1 MAIHGATPVM
11 LKAID
16 SLQLANVNPG
26 SNQKLALH
34 LGEGKEYSIHIGKS
48 GDVSVQRDLNH
59 LSTLGRIKNA
69 VVDFFSRAATKG
81 ESALT
86 TRATQIQSEVQRQLT
101 ELGQIKNLV
110 QQAFNQPISEF
121 KNDAQ
126 YLKPG
131 SDPKTATLADVTD
144 SNKNRLGLEAMSDS
158 SRAFAMEH
166 FSSFINGRDAIF
178 GLLSSRAIEQ
188 TNTLFASLSNDPKA
202 LQEAL
207 KVQSQESEVFN
218 TKVNAEFNRSFVQL
232 FEQRASAELGALTDA
247 NETSPQVEE
256 RIGSSEGE
264 NVSAKMKKSVLFND
278 NPVSSVKVFERDD
291 RKVHF
296 AENPVS
302 DVRVF
307 ELEEGRALN
316 IKV

>member
-48 GDVSVQRDLNH
+48 GDVSVQRDLDH

-101 ELGQIKNLV
+101 ELGQIKKLV

-144 SNKNRLGLEAMSDS
+144 ANKNRLGLETMSDS
-158 SRAFAMEH
+158 SRE
-166 FSSFINGRDAIF
+166 
-178 GLLSSRAIEQ
+178 
-188 TNTLFASLSNDPKA
+188 
-202 LQEAL
+202 
-207 KVQSQESEVFN
+207 
-218 TKVNAEFNRSFVQL
+218 
-232 FEQRASAELGALTDA
+232 
-247 NETSPQVEE
+247 
-256 RIGSSEGE
+256 
-264 NVSAKMKKSVLFND
+264 
-278 NPVSSVKVFERDD
+278 
-291 RKVHF
+291 
-296 AENPVS
+296 
-302 DVRVF
+302 
-307 ELEEGRALN
+307 
-316 IKV
+316 

>member
-34 LGEGKEYSIHIGKS
+34 LGEGKEYTIHIGKS
-48 GDVSVQRDLNH
+48 GDVSVQRDLAH

-69 VVDFFSRAATKG
+69 VVDFFSRATTKG

-101 ELGQIKNLV
+101 ELGQAKKIV
-110 QQAFNQPISEF
+110 QQAFNQPVSEF
-121 KNDAQ
+121 KNEAQ

-131 SDPKTATLADVTD
+131 SDPKTATMADITD
-144 SNKNRLGLEAMSDS
+144 ANKKRLGLETLDKDS
-158 SRAFAMEH
+158 LSFVQQH
-166 FSSFINGRDAIF
+166 FSSFINGKDAIF
-178 GLLSSRAIEQ
+178 SMLSSRVIER
-188 TNTLFASLSNDPKA
+188 TIALHESLSGEALSSALNTLGH
-202 LQEAL
+202 
-207 KVQSQESEVFN
+207 ESEAFN
-218 TKVNAEFNRSFVQL
+218 AKVNAEFNRSFVQL
-232 FEQRASAELGALTDA
+232 FEQRANAELDALTKANTRA
-247 NETSPQVEE
+247 NETSPLVEGHT
-256 RIGSSEGE
+256 GSSDGE
-264 NVSAKMKKSVLFND
+264 SVAAKMKKSVRFND
-278 NPVSSVKVFERDD
+278 NPL
-291 RKVHF
+291 
-296 AENPVS
+296 S
-302 DVRVF
+302 DVRMF

>member
-16 SLQLANVNPG
+16 SLQLASVNPG

-34 LGEGKEYSIHIGKS
+34 LGEGKEYTIHIGKS
-48 GDVSVQRDLNH
+48 GDVSVQRDLAH

-101 ELGQIKNLV
+101 ELGQIKKLV
-110 QQAFNQPISEF
+110 QQAFNQPVNEF
-121 KNDAQ
+121 KNEAQ

-131 SDPKTATLADVTD
+131 SDPKTATMADITD
-144 SNKNRLGLEAMSDS
+144 ANKKRLGLETLDKDS
-158 SRAFAMEH
+158 LSFVQQH
-166 FSSFINGRDAIF
+166 FSSFINGKDAIF
-178 GLLSSRAIEQ
+178 SMLSSRVIER
-188 TNTLFASLSNDPKA
+188 TIALHESLSGEALSSALNTLGH
-202 LQEAL
+202 
-207 KVQSQESEVFN
+207 ESEAFN
-218 TKVNAEFNRSFVQL
+218 AKVNAEFNRSFVQL
-232 FEQRASAELGALTDA
+232 FEQRANAELNALTEANTRA
-247 NETSPQVEE
+247 NETSPLVEE
-256 RIGSSEGE
+256 HIGSSDGE
-264 NVSAKMKKSVLFND
+264 NVAAKMKKSVRFND
-278 NPVSSVKVFERDD
+278 NPVS
-291 RKVHF
+291 
-296 AENPVS
+296 
-302 DVRVF
+302 DVRMF

>member
-1 MAIHGATPVM
+1 MAIHGATPGM

-16 SLQLANVNPG
+16 SLQLANVNPD

-34 LGEGKEYSIHIGKS
+34 LGEGKEYTIHIGKS
-48 GDVSVQRDLNH
+48 GDVSVQRDLAY

-101 ELGQIKNLV
+101 ELGQIKKIV

-188 TNTLFASLSNDPKA
+188 TNTLFTSLSNDPKA

-207 KVQSQESEVFN
+207 KRRFS
-218 TKVNAEFNRSFVQL
+218 R
-232 FEQRASAELGALTDA
+232 
-247 NETSPQVEE
+247 
-256 RIGSSEGE
+256 
-264 NVSAKMKKSVLFND
+264 
-278 NPVSSVKVFERDD
+278 
-291 RKVHF
+291 
-296 AENPVS
+296 
-302 DVRVF
+302 
-307 ELEEGRALN
+307 
-316 IKV
+316 

>member
-34 LGEGKEYSIHIGKS
+34 LGEGKEYTIHIGKS
-48 GDVSVQRDLNH
+48 GDVSVQRDLAH

-69 VVDFFSRAATKG
+69 VVDFFSRATTKG

-101 ELGQIKNLV
+101 ELGQAKKIV
-110 QQAFNQPISEF
+110 QQAFNQPVSEF
-121 KNDAQ
+121 KNEAQ

-131 SDPKTATLADVTD
+131 SDPKTATMADITD
-144 SNKNRLGLEAMSDS
+144 ANKKRLGLERLDKDS
-158 SRAFAMEH
+158 LSFVQQH
-166 FSSFINGRDAIF
+166 FSSFINGKDAIF
-178 GLLSSRAIEQ
+178 SMLSSRVIER
-188 TNTLFASLSNDPKA
+188 TIALHESLSGEALSSALNTLGH
-202 LQEAL
+202 
-207 KVQSQESEVFN
+207 ESEVFN
-218 TKVNAEFNRSFVQL
+218 TKVNAEFNRSFGQL
-232 FEQRASAELGALTDA
+232 FEQRANAELDALTKA
-247 NETSPQVEE
+247 NTRANKTSPQVEE
-256 RIGSSEGE
+256 HTGESDGE
-264 NVSAKMKKSVLFND
+264 NVAAKMKKSVRFND
-278 NPVSSVKVFERDD
+278 
-291 RKVHF
+291 
-296 AENPVS
+296 NPVS

>member
-16 SLQLANVNPG
+16 SLQLASVNPG

-34 LGEGKEYSIHIGKS
+34 LGEGKEYTIHIGKS
-48 GDVSVQRDLNH
+48 GDVSVQRDLAH

-69 VVDFFSRAATKG
+69 VVDFFSRATTKG

-101 ELGQIKNLV
+101 ELGQVKKIV
-110 QQAFNQPISEF
+110 QQAFNQPVSEF
-121 KNDAQ
+121 KNEAQ

-131 SDPKTATLADVTD
+131 SDPKTATMADITD
-144 SNKNRLGLEAMSDS
+144 ANKKRLGLETLEKDS
-158 SRAFAMEH
+158 LSFVQQH
-166 FSSFINGRDAIF
+166 FSSFINGKDAIF
-178 GLLSSRAIEQ
+178 SMLSSRVIER
-188 TNTLFASLSNDPKA
+188 TIALHESLSGEALSSALNTLGH
-202 LQEAL
+202 
-207 KVQSQESEVFN
+207 ESEAFN
-218 TKVNAEFNRSFVQL
+218 AKVNAEFNRSFVQL
-232 FEQRASAELGALTDA
+232 FEQRANAELDALTKANTRA

-256 RIGSSEGE
+256 RTGSSDGE
-264 NVSAKMKKSVLFND
+264 NVAAKMKKSVRFND
-278 NPVSSVKVFERDD
+278 NPVS
-291 RKVHF
+291 
-296 AENPVS
+296 
-302 DVRVF
+302 DVRMF

>member
-1 MAIHGATPVM
+1 MAIHGATLGM

-16 SLQLANVNPG
+16 SLQLANVNPD

-34 LGEGKEYSIHIGKS
+34 LGEGKEYTIHIGKS
-48 GDVSVQRDLNH
+48 GDVSVQRDLAH

-101 ELGQIKNLV
+101 ELGQIKKIVL
-110 QQAFNQPISEF
+110 QAFNQPISEF

-131 SDPKTATLADVTD
+131 SDPKTATLADVTA

-158 SRAFAMEH
+158 SREFAMEH

-188 TNTLFASLSNDPKA
+188 TNTLFTSLSNDPKA

-218 TKVNAEFNRSFVQL
+218 TKVNAEFNRSFGQL
-232 FEQRASAELGALTDA
+232 FEQRASAELDALTVA
-247 NETSPQVEE
+247 NTRTNETSPAIDENT
-256 RIGSSEGE
+256 GSSDGE
-264 NVSAKMKKSVLFND
+264 NAPAKMKKSVRFND
-278 NPVSSVKVFERDD
+278 
-291 RKVHF
+291 
-296 AENPVS
+296 NPVS

>member
-16 SLQLANVNPG
+16 SLQLANVNSG

-34 LGEGKEYSIHIGKS
+34 LGEGKEYTIHIGKS
-48 GDVSVQRDLNH
+48 GDVSVQRDLAH

-69 VVDFFSRAATKG
+69 VVDFFSRATTKG

-101 ELGQIKNLV
+101 ELGQIKKLV
-110 QQAFNQPISEF
+110 QQAFNQPVSEF
-121 KNDAQ
+121 KNEAQ

-131 SDPKTATLADVTD
+131 SDPKTATMADITD
-144 SNKNRLGLEAMSDS
+144 ANKKRLGLERLNKDS
-158 SRAFAMEH
+158 LSFVQQH
-166 FSSFINGRDAIF
+166 FSSFINGKDAIF
-178 GLLSSRAIEQ
+178 SMLSSRVIER
-188 TNTLFASLSNDPKA
+188 TIALHESLSGEALSSALNTLGH
-202 LQEAL
+202 
-207 KVQSQESEVFN
+207 ESEAFN
-218 TKVNAEFNRSFVQL
+218 AKVNAEFNRSFVQL
-232 FEQRASAELGALTDA
+232 FEQRANAELDALTKA
-247 NETSPQVEE
+247 NTRANKTSPQVEE
-256 RIGSSEGE
+256 HTGESDGE
-264 NVSAKMKKSVLFND
+264 NVAAKMKKSVRFND
-278 NPVSSVKVFERDD
+278 
-291 RKVHF
+291 
-296 AENPVS
+296 NPVS

>member
-34 LGEGKEYSIHIGKS
+34 LGEGKEYTIHIGKS
-48 GDVSVQRDLNH
+48 GDVSVQRDLAH
-59 LSTLGRIKNA
+59 LSALGRIKNA
-69 VVDFFSRAATKG
+69 VVDFFSRATTKG

-101 ELGQIKNLV
+101 ELGQVKKIV
-110 QQAFNQPISEF
+110 QQAFNQPVSEF
-121 KNDAQ
+121 KNEAQ

-131 SDPKTATLADVTD
+131 SDPKTATMADITD
-144 SNKNRLGLEAMSDS
+144 ANKKRLGLETLDKDS
-158 SRAFAMEH
+158 LSFVQQH
-166 FSSFINGRDAIF
+166 FSSFINGKDAIF
-178 GLLSSRAIEQ
+178 SMLSSRVIER
-188 TNTLFASLSNDPKA
+188 TIALHESLSGEALSSALNTLGH
-202 LQEAL
+202 
-207 KVQSQESEVFN
+207 ESEAFN
-218 TKVNAEFNRSFVQL
+218 AKVNAEFNRSFVQL
-232 FEQRASAELGALTDA
+232 FEQRANAELDALTEANTRA

-256 RIGSSEGE
+256 HTGSSDGE
-264 NVSAKMKKSVLFND
+264 NVAAKMKKSVRFND
-278 NPVSSVKVFERDD
+278 NPVS
-291 RKVHF
+291 
-296 AENPVS
+296 
-302 DVRVF
+302 DVRMF

>member
-16 SLQLANVNPG
+16 SLQLASVNPG

-48 GDVSVQRDLNH
+48 GDVSVQRDLAH

-69 VVDFFSRAATKG
+69 VVDFFSRATTKG

-101 ELGQIKNLV
+101 ELGQVKKIV
-110 QQAFNQPISEF
+110 QQAFNQPVSEF

-131 SDPKTATLADVTD
+131 SDPKTATMADITD
-144 SNKNRLGLEAMSDS
+144 ANKKRLGLETLDKDS
-158 SRAFAMEH
+158 LSFVQQH
-166 FSSFINGRDAIF
+166 FSSFINGKDAIF
-178 GLLSSRAIEQ
+178 SMLSSRVIER
-188 TNTLFASLSNDPKA
+188 TIALHESLSGEALSSALNTLGH
-202 LQEAL
+202 
-207 KVQSQESEVFN
+207 ESEAFN
-218 TKVNAEFNRSFVQL
+218 AKVNAEFNRSFVQL
-232 FEQRASAELGALTDA
+232 FEQRANAELDALTKANTRA
-247 NETSPQVEE
+247 NETSPLVEE
-256 RIGSSEGE
+256 RTGSSDGE
-264 NVSAKMKKSVLFND
+264 NVAAKMKKSVRFND
-278 NPVSSVKVFERDD
+278 NPVS
-291 RKVHF
+291 
-296 AENPVS
+296 
-302 DVRVF
+302 DVRMF

>member
-34 LGEGKEYSIHIGKS
+34 LGEGKEYTIHIGKS
-48 GDVSVQRDLNH
+48 GDVSVQRDLAH

-69 VVDFFSRAATKG
+69 VVDFFSRATTKG

-101 ELGQIKNLV
+101 ELGQAKKIV
-110 QQAFNQPISEF
+110 QQAFNQPVSEF
-121 KNDAQ
+121 KNEAQ

-131 SDPKTATLADVTD
+131 SDPKTATMADITD
-144 SNKNRLGLEAMSDS
+144 ANKKRLGLETLDKDS
-158 SRAFAMEH
+158 LSFVQQH
-166 FSSFINGRDAIF
+166 FSSFINGKDAIF
-178 GLLSSRAIEQ
+178 SMLSSRVIER
-188 TNTLFASLSNDPKA
+188 TIALHESLSGEALSSALNTLGH
-202 LQEAL
+202 
-207 KVQSQESEVFN
+207 ESEAFN
-218 TKVNAEFNRSFVQL
+218 AKVNAEFNRSFGQL
-232 FEQRASAELGALTDA
+232 FEQKVSAELDALTEA
-247 NETSPQVEE
+247 NTRANKTSPQVEE
-256 RIGSSEGE
+256 HTGESDGE
-264 NVSAKMKKSVLFND
+264 NVAAKMKKSVRFND
-278 NPVSSVKVFERDD
+278 
-291 RKVHF
+291 
-296 AENPVS
+296 NPVS

>member
-34 LGEGKEYSIHIGKS
+34 LGEGKEYTIHIGKS
-48 GDVSVQRDLNH
+48 GDVSVQRDLAH

-101 ELGQIKNLV
+101 ELGQIKKIV
-110 QQAFNQPISEF
+110 KQAFNQPVNEF
-121 KNDAQ
+121 KNEAQ

-131 SDPKTATLADVTD
+131 SDPKTATMADITD
-144 SNKNRLGLEAMSDS
+144 ANKKRLGLETLDKDS
-158 SRAFAMEH
+158 LSFVQQH
-166 FSSFINGRDAIF
+166 FSSFINGKDAIF
-178 GLLSSRAIEQ
+178 SMLSSRVIER
-188 TNTLFASLSNDPKA
+188 TIALHESLSGEALSSALNTLGH
-202 LQEAL
+202 
-207 KVQSQESEVFN
+207 ESEAFN
-218 TKVNAEFNRSFVQL
+218 AKVNAEFNRSFVQL
-232 FEQRASAELGALTDA
+232 FEQRANAELDALTEA
-247 NETSPQVEE
+247 NTRANKTSPQVEE
-256 RIGSSEGE
+256 RTGSSDGE
-264 NVSAKMKKSVLFND
+264 SVAAKMKKSVRFND
-278 NPVSSVKVFERDD
+278 NPVS
-291 RKVHF
+291 
-296 AENPVS
+296 
-302 DVRVF
+302 DVRMF

>member
-34 LGEGKEYSIHIGKS
+34 LGEGKEYTIHIGKS
-48 GDVSVQRDLNH
+48 GDVSVQRDMAH

-101 ELGQIKNLV
+101 ELGQIKKLV

-144 SNKNRLGLEAMSDS
+144 SNKNRLGLEAMSNS
-158 SRAFAMEH
+158 SREFAMEH

-188 TNTLFASLSNDPKA
+188 TTTLFASLSNDPKA

-218 TKVNAEFNRSFVQL
+218 TKVNAEFNRSFGQL
-232 FEQRASAELGALTDA
+232 FEQRATAELDALTEANTRA
-247 NETSPQVEE
+247 NETSPLVEE
-256 RIGSSEGE
+256 HTGSSDGE
-264 NVSAKMKKSVLFND
+264 NAPAKMKKSVRFND
-278 NPVSSVKVFERDD
+278 NPVS
-291 RKVHF
+291 
-296 AENPVS
+296 
-302 DVRVF
+302 DVRMF

>member
-16 SLQLANVNPG
+16 SLQLANVNSG

-34 LGEGKEYSIHIGKS
+34 LGEGKEYTIHIGKS
-48 GDVSVQRDLNH
+48 GDVSVQRDLAH

-101 ELGQIKNLV
+101 ELGQIKKLV
-110 QQAFNQPISEF
+110 QQAFNQPVNEF
-121 KNDAQ
+121 KNEAQ

-131 SDPKTATLADVTD
+131 SDPKTATMADITD
-144 SNKNRLGLEAMSDS
+144 ANKKRLGLETLDKDS
-158 SRAFAMEH
+158 LSFVQQH
-166 FSSFINGRDAIF
+166 FSSFINGKDAIF
-178 GLLSSRAIEQ
+178 SMLSSRVIER
-188 TNTLFASLSNDPKA
+188 TIALHESLSGEALSSALNTLGH
-202 LQEAL
+202 
-207 KVQSQESEVFN
+207 ESEAFN
-218 TKVNAEFNRSFVQL
+218 AKVNAEFNRSFVQL
-232 FEQRASAELGALTDA
+232 FEQRANAELNALTEANTRA
-247 NETSPQVEE
+247 NETSPLVEE
-256 RIGSSEGE
+256 HIGSSDGE
-264 NVSAKMKKSVLFND
+264 NVAAKMKKSVRFND
-278 NPVSSVKVFERDD
+278 NPVS
-291 RKVHF
+291 
-296 AENPVS
+296 
-302 DVRVF
+302 DVRMF

>member
-16 SLQLANVNPG
+16 SLQLASVNPG

-34 LGEGKEYSIHIGKS
+34 LGEGKEYTIHIGKS
-48 GDVSVQRDLNH
+48 GDVSVQRDLAH

-101 ELGQIKNLV
+101 ELGQAKKIV
-110 QQAFNQPISEF
+110 QQAFNQPVSEF
-121 KNDAQ
+121 KNEAQ

-131 SDPKTATLADVTD
+131 SDPKTATMADITD
-144 SNKNRLGLEAMSDS
+144 ANKKRLGLETLDKDS
-158 SRAFAMEH
+158 LSFVQQH
-166 FSSFINGRDAIF
+166 FSSFINGKDAIF
-178 GLLSSRAIEQ
+178 SMLSSRVIER
-188 TNTLFASLSNDPKA
+188 TIALHESLSGEALSSALNTLGH
-202 LQEAL
+202 
-207 KVQSQESEVFN
+207 ESEAFN
-218 TKVNAEFNRSFVQL
+218 AKVNAEFNRSFVQL
-232 FEQRASAELGALTDA
+232 FEQRANAELDALTKANTRA
-247 NETSPQVEE
+247 NETSPLVEE
-256 RIGSSEGE
+256 HTGSSDGE
-264 NVSAKMKKSVLFND
+264 NVAAKMKKSVRFND
-278 NPVSSVKVFERDD
+278 NPVS
-291 RKVHF
+291 
-296 AENPVS
+296 
-302 DVRVF
+302 DVRMF

>member
-34 LGEGKEYSIHIGKS
+34 LGEGKEYTIHIGKS
-48 GDVSVQRDLNH
+48 GDVSVQRDLAH

-69 VVDFFSRAATKG
+69 VVDFFSRATTKG

-101 ELGQIKNLV
+101 ELGQAKKIV
-110 QQAFNQPISEF
+110 QQAFNQPVSEF
-121 KNDAQ
+121 KNEAQ

-131 SDPKTATLADVTD
+131 SDPKTATMADITD
-144 SNKNRLGLEAMSDS
+144 ANKKRLGLETLDKDS
-158 SRAFAMEH
+158 LSFVQQH
-166 FSSFINGRDAIF
+166 FSSFINGKDAIF
-178 GLLSSRAIEQ
+178 SMLSSRVIER
-188 TNTLFASLSNDPKA
+188 TIALHESLSGEALSSALNTLGH
-202 LQEAL
+202 
-207 KVQSQESEVFN
+207 ESEAFN
-218 TKVNAEFNRSFVQL
+218 AKVNAEFNRSFGQL
-232 FEQRASAELGALTDA
+232 FEQRATSELDALTEANTRA
-247 NETSPQVEE
+247 NETSPLVEE
-256 RIGSSEGE
+256 HTGSSDGE
-264 NVSAKMKKSVLFND
+264 NVAAKMKKSVRFND
-278 NPVSSVKVFERDD
+278 
-291 RKVHF
+291 
-296 AENPVS
+296 NPVS

>member
-1 MAIHGATPVM
+1 M

-34 LGEGKEYSIHIGKS
+34 LGEGKEYTIHIGKS
-48 GDVSVQRDLNH
+48 GDVSVQRDLAH

-101 ELGQIKNLV
+101 ELGQVKKIV
-110 QQAFNQPISEF
+110 QQAFNQPVSEF
-121 KNDAQ
+121 KNEAQ

-131 SDPKTATLADVTD
+131 SDPKTATMADITD
-144 SNKNRLGLEAMSDS
+144 ANKKRLGLETLDKDS
-158 SRAFAMEH
+158 LSFVQQH
-166 FSSFINGRDAIF
+166 FSSFINGKDAIF
-178 GLLSSRAIEQ
+178 SMLSSRVIER
-188 TNTLFASLSNDPKA
+188 TISLHESLSGEALSSALNTLGH
-202 LQEAL
+202 
-207 KVQSQESEVFN
+207 ESEAFN
-218 TKVNAEFNRSFVQL
+218 AKVNAEFNRSFVQL
-232 FEQRASAELGALTDA
+232 FEQRANAELDALTKA
-247 NETSPQVEE
+247 NTRANKTSPLVEE
-256 RIGSSEGE
+256 RTGSSDGE
-264 NVSAKMKKSVLFND
+264 NVAAKMKKSVRFND
-278 NPVSSVKVFERDD
+278 NPVS
-291 RKVHF
+291 
-296 AENPVS
+296 
-302 DVRVF
+302 DVRMF

>member
-34 LGEGKEYSIHIGKS
+34 LGEGKEYTIHIGKS
-48 GDVSVQRDLNH
+48 GDVSVQRDLAH

-69 VVDFFSRAATKG
+69 VVDFFSRATTKG

-101 ELGQIKNLV
+101 ELGQAKKIV
-110 QQAFNQPISEF
+110 QQAFNQPVSEF
-121 KNDAQ
+121 KNEAQ

-131 SDPKTATLADVTD
+131 SDPKTATMADITD
-144 SNKNRLGLEAMSDS
+144 ANKKRLGLETLDKDS
-158 SRAFAMEH
+158 LSFVQQH
-166 FSSFINGRDAIF
+166 FSSFINGKDAIF
-178 GLLSSRAIEQ
+178 SMLSNRVIERTMALHESLSGEALSSAL
-188 TNTLFASLSNDPKA
+188 NTLGH
-202 LQEAL
+202 
-207 KVQSQESEVFN
+207 ESEAFN
-218 TKVNAEFNRSFVQL
+218 AKVNAEFNRSFVQL
-232 FEQRASAELGALTDA
+232 FEQRANAELDALTEA
-247 NETSPQVEE
+247 NTRANKTSPQVEE
-256 RIGSSEGE
+256 RTGSSDGE
-264 NVSAKMKKSVLFND
+264 SVAAKMKKSVRFND
-278 NPVSSVKVFERDD
+278 
-291 RKVHF
+291 
-296 AENPVS
+296 NPVS

>member
-16 SLQLANVNPG
+16 SLQLASVNPD

-34 LGEGKEYSIHIGKS
+34 LGEGKEYTIHIGKS
-48 GDVSVQRDLNH
+48 GDVSVQRDLAH

-101 ELGQIKNLV
+101 ELGQIKKLV
-110 QQAFNQPISEF
+110 QQAFNQPVSEF
-121 KNDAQ
+121 KNEAQ

-131 SDPKTATLADVTD
+131 SDPKTATMADITD
-144 SNKNRLGLEAMSDS
+144 ANKKRLGLETLDKDS
-158 SRAFAMEH
+158 LSFVQQH
-166 FSSFINGRDAIF
+166 FSSFINGKDAIF
-178 GLLSSRAIEQ
+178 SMLSSRVIER
-188 TNTLFASLSNDPKA
+188 TIALHESLSGEALSSALNTLGH
-202 LQEAL
+202 
-207 KVQSQESEVFN
+207 ESEAFN
-218 TKVNAEFNRSFVQL
+218 AKVNAEFNRSFVQL
-232 FEQRASAELGALTDA
+232 FEQRATAELDALTKA
-247 NETSPQVEE
+247 NTRANKTSPLVEE
-256 RIGSSEGE
+256 RTGSSDGE
-264 NVSAKMKKSVLFND
+264 NVAAKMKKSVRFND
-278 NPVSSVKVFERDD
+278 NPVS
-291 RKVHF
+291 
-296 AENPVS
+296 
-302 DVRVF
+302 DVRMF

>member
-34 LGEGKEYSIHIGKS
+34 LGEGKEYTIHIGKS
-48 GDVSVQRDLNH
+48 GDVSVQRDLAH

-69 VVDFFSRAATKG
+69 VVDFFSRATTKG

-101 ELGQIKNLV
+101 ELGQAKKIV
-110 QQAFNQPISEF
+110 QQAFNQPVSEF
-121 KNDAQ
+121 KNEAQ

-131 SDPKTATLADVTD
+131 SDPKTATMADITD
-144 SNKNRLGLEAMSDS
+144 ANKKRLGLETLEKDS
-158 SRAFAMEH
+158 LSFVQQH
-166 FSSFINGRDAIF
+166 FSSFINGKDAIF
-178 GLLSSRAIEQ
+178 SMLSSRVIER
-188 TNTLFASLSNDPKA
+188 TIALHESLSGEALSSALNTLGH
-202 LQEAL
+202 
-207 KVQSQESEVFN
+207 ESEAFN
-218 TKVNAEFNRSFVQL
+218 AKVNAEFNRSFVQL
-232 FEQRASAELGALTDA
+232 FEQRANAELDALTEA
-247 NETSPQVEE
+247 NTRANKTSPLVEE
-256 RIGSSEGE
+256 RTGSSDGE
-264 NVSAKMKKSVLFND
+264 NVAAKMKKSVRFND
-278 NPVSSVKVFERDD
+278 NPVS
-291 RKVHF
+291 
-296 AENPVS
+296 
-302 DVRVF
+302 DVRMF

>member
-16 SLQLANVNPG
+16 SLQLASVNPG

-34 LGEGKEYSIHIGKS
+34 LGEGKEYTIHIGKS
-48 GDVSVQRDLNH
+48 GDVSVQRDLAH

-69 VVDFFSRAATKG
+69 VVDFFSRATTKG

-101 ELGQIKNLV
+101 ELGQIKKLV
-110 QQAFNQPISEF
+110 QQAFNQPVSEF
-121 KNDAQ
+121 KNEAQ

-131 SDPKTATLADVTD
+131 SDPKTAIMADITD
-144 SNKNRLGLEAMSDS
+144 ANKKRLGLETLDKDS
-158 SRAFAMEH
+158 LSFVQQH
-166 FSSFINGRDAIF
+166 FSSFINGKDAIF
-178 GLLSSRAIEQ
+178 SMLSSRVIER
-188 TNTLFASLSNDPKA
+188 TIALHESLSGEALSSALNTLGH
-202 LQEAL
+202 
-207 KVQSQESEVFN
+207 ESEAFN
-218 TKVNAEFNRSFVQL
+218 AKVNAEFNRSFVQL
-232 FEQRASAELGALTDA
+232 FEQRANAELDALTKANTRA

-256 RIGSSEGE
+256 RTGSSDGE
-264 NVSAKMKKSVLFND
+264 NVAAKMKKSVRFND
-278 NPVSSVKVFERDD
+278 NPVS
-291 RKVHF
+291 
-296 AENPVS
+296 
-302 DVRVF
+302 DVRMF

>member
-34 LGEGKEYSIHIGKS
+34 LGEGKEYTIHIGKS
-48 GDVSVQRDLNH
+48 GDVSVQRDLAH

-69 VVDFFSRAATKG
+69 VVDFFSRATTKG

-101 ELGQIKNLV
+101 ELGQVKKIV
-110 QQAFNQPISEF
+110 QQAFNQPVSEF
-121 KNDAQ
+121 KNEAQ

-131 SDPKTATLADVTD
+131 SDPKTATMADITD
-144 SNKNRLGLEAMSDS
+144 ANKKRLGLETLNKDS
-158 SRAFAMEH
+158 LSFVQQH
-166 FSSFINGRDAIF
+166 FSSFINGKDAIF
-178 GLLSSRAIEQ
+178 SMLSSRVIER
-188 TNTLFASLSNDPKA
+188 TIALHESLSGEALSSALNTLGH
-202 LQEAL
+202 
-207 KVQSQESEVFN
+207 ESEAFN
-218 TKVNAEFNRSFVQL
+218 AKVNAEFNRSFVQL
-232 FEQRASAELGALTDA
+232 FEQRANAELDALTEA
-247 NETSPQVEE
+247 NTRANKTSPLVEE
-256 RIGSSEGE
+256 HTGSSDGE
-264 NVSAKMKKSVLFND
+264 NVAAKMKKSVRFND
-278 NPVSSVKVFERDD
+278 NPVS
-291 RKVHF
+291 
-296 AENPVS
+296 
-302 DVRVF
+302 DVRMF

>member
-16 SLQLANVNPG
+16 SLQLASVNPG

-48 GDVSVQRDLNH
+48 GDVSVQRDLAH

-69 VVDFFSRAATKG
+69 VVDFFSRATTKG

-86 TRATQIQSEVQRQLT
+86 TRATQIQSEVKRQLT
-101 ELGQIKNLV
+101 ELGQAKKIV
-110 QQAFNQPISEF
+110 QQAFNQPVSEF
-121 KNDAQ
+121 KNEAQ

-131 SDPKTATLADVTD
+131 SDPKTATMADITD
-144 SNKNRLGLEAMSDS
+144 ANKKRLGLETLDKDS
-158 SRAFAMEH
+158 LSFVQQH
-166 FSSFINGRDAIF
+166 FSSFINGKDAIF
-178 GLLSSRAIEQ
+178 SMLSSRVIER
-188 TNTLFASLSNDPKA
+188 TIALHESLSGEALSSALNTLGH
-202 LQEAL
+202 
-207 KVQSQESEVFN
+207 ESEAFN
-218 TKVNAEFNRSFVQL
+218 AKVNAEFNRSFVQL
-232 FEQRASAELGALTDA
+232 FEQRANAELDALTKANTRA

-256 RIGSSEGE
+256 RTGSSDGE
-264 NVSAKMKKSVLFND
+264 NVAAKMKKSVRFND
-278 NPVSSVKVFERDD
+278 NPVS
-291 RKVHF
+291 
-296 AENPVS
+296 
-302 DVRVF
+302 DVRMF